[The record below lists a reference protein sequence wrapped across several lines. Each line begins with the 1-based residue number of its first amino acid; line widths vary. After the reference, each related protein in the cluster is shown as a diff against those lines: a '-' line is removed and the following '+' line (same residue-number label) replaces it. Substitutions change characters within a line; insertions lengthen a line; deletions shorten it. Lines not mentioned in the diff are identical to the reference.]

1 MDFIE
6 IIISV
11 DIKDIEP
18 AQDIANMVVP
28 YGIYI
33 EDYSNIEDEV
43 FKIAKI
49 DMIDQDLLNKDKTKG
64 IIHIYMD
71 PKDNFIE
78 AISFLKEQYDLQ
90 KINYKISTKDCNKE
104 DYINNW
110 KQYFKDTKIGS
121 KLLIRPVWENDIDEK
136 ERIVLKIEPGLA
148 FGTGT
153 HETTSI
159 CLLMLEKYVKENMD
173 VLDVGC
179 GSGILSVA
187 SILLGAKSAT
197 GVDIDEIAVKTAKEN
212 ARINNVLDKFNAI
225 HGNLTDKVSGK
236 FDIVVANIVADAII
250 NLTSNIENYLGKDS
264 IYITSGIIDS
274 RENEVVKALSN
285 SFNIIEKIEKNGWV
299 CIAAKLKS

>member
-33 EDYSNIEDEV
+33 EDYSNVEDEV

-90 KINYKISTKDCNKE
+90 KINYKISTKACNKE

-212 ARINNVLDKFNAI
+212 AKINNVLDRFNAI

-299 CIAAKLKS
+299 CIAAKLKG

>member
-90 KINYKISTKDCNKE
+90 KINYKIDF
-104 DYINNW
+104 Y
-110 KQYFKDTKIGS
+110 
-121 KLLIRPVWENDIDEK
+121 
-136 ERIVLKIEPGLA
+136 
-148 FGTGT
+148 
-153 HETTSI
+153 
-159 CLLMLEKYVKENMD
+159 
-173 VLDVGC
+173 
-179 GSGILSVA
+179 
-187 SILLGAKSAT
+187 
-197 GVDIDEIAVKTAKEN
+197 
-212 ARINNVLDKFNAI
+212 
-225 HGNLTDKVSGK
+225 
-236 FDIVVANIVADAII
+236 
-250 NLTSNIENYLGKDS
+250 
-264 IYITSGIIDS
+264 
-274 RENEVVKALSN
+274 
-285 SFNIIEKIEKNGWV
+285 
-299 CIAAKLKS
+299 